1 MNKDNKWISKLY
13 ESIYKVDY
21 FSLEEKD
28 FDLDKFLREQN
39 SFFDLSSPFPELS
52 CILENFEK
60 IKSESKT
67 EDVYTITLHNQLKF
81 KLKIN
86 YIQDVKDFIN
96 TKKSTA
102 DFKKDNDLKDR
113 YEFLSDK
120 IKDKDTICMIM
131 FEDEQGNTKLTGNA
145 GISAKE
151 LFVALRNA
159 LLDSFSQRNMN
170 NIKGIGMRVSK
181 KEEKRLKFYKM
192 LIDHFLSNKFPNIFV
207 DRTTEEKQGLYLLFA
222 TV

>member
-1 MNKDNKWISKLY
+1 MNRDSKWIAELY
-13 ESIYKVDY
+13 ESIYKFDY

-28 FDLDKFLREQN
+28 FDLEKFLIDQN
-39 SFFDLSSPFPELS
+39 SFFDLNSPFPERF
-52 CILENFEK
+52 CILESFEK

-67 EDVYTITLHNQLKF
+67 EDVYEIILHNQLKF

-86 YIQDVKDFIN
+86 YIEDTKDFIN

-102 DFKKDNDLKDR
+102 DFKRDNDLKDR

-131 FEDEQGNTKLTGNA
+131 FEDEQGNTNLTGNV

-151 LFVALRNA
+151 LFVSIRNA

-192 LIDHFLSNKFPNIFV
+192 LIDHFLSNRFPNIFV
-207 DRTTEEKQGLYLLFA
+207 DETTEGEQGFYLLFA